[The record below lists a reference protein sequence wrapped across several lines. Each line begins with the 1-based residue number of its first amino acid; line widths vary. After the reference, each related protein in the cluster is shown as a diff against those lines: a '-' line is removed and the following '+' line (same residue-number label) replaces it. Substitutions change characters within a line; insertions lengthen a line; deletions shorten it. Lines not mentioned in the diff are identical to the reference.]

1 LPPKS
6 LETTNIKTTVTL
18 TDENAA
24 GLAWAVDLTGLS
36 LEEIINNLLADELTC
51 FRPDYATSTSKTR
64 LAAGNSRIA
73 QVPSE
78 RLDGLRNALG
88 KAAEANSPSLRLQS
102 ARSLAIASRLTL
114 LKQGATA
121 SATGF
126 AN

>member
-1 LPPKS
+1 MPPKS

-51 FRPDYATSTSKTR
+51 FRPDYDDVYVENTLGCWKFKDRAS
-64 LAAGNSRIA
+64 A
-73 QVPSE
+73 E
-78 RLDGLRNALG
+78 RTLG
-88 KAAEANSPSLRLQS
+88 WVKERARKGCRANSPSLRLQS